1 MTDEIKD
8 EQAPSEPDA
17 VGDETASEEEETRRQ
32 LFTPNQVTKKDLDAV
47 FGRMERMEKDLKKSI
62 ESKNVSPTGSGDVDL
77 DRILE
82 VKAATE
88 GLDTREVQ
96 SLRLIAKQK
105 KLPLTQARQDDDFIL
120 WQDGYKRKVE
130 LENVK
135 NNIPTPSTTQN
146 SSNVAKSI
154 KEMTMEDRTKLFKEM
169 GLVKAHKPP
178 ELVE

>member
-17 VGDETASEEEETRRQ
+17 VGDETASEEEETRRN

-47 FGRMERMEKDLKKSI
+47 FGRIERMEKDIKKSI
-62 ESKNVSPTGSGDVDL
+62 ESKNITTSSGDVDL

-82 VKAATE
+82 VKSATE
-88 GLDTREVQ
+88 GLDTREIQ
-96 SLRLIAKQK
+96 TLRLISKQK
-105 KLPLTQARQDDDFIL
+105 KVPLNQARQDDDFVL
-120 WQDGYKRKVE
+120 WQDGYKKKVE

-154 KEMTMEDRTKLFKEM
+154 KDMPIEDRTKLFKEL
-169 GLVKAHKPP
+169 GLIKAHKPP